1 MDSIILCL
9 GGKAST
15 TGRPV
20 NAKTFIKTNKEQAD
34 ISVTLTNEGGD
45 AYKSDEY
52 GERITIER
60 RITKNGTSTY
70 KIKDSRGR
78 VVSNKK
84 EELNNIVEQFNIQ
97 IENPVC
103 FLNQETSKH
112 FLNSSNPRQK
122 YILFMKASQLGMYSF
137 FQVLYTTE
145 IPRLVF
151 QW

>member
-15 TGRPV
+15 TGRQV

-34 ISVTLTNEGGD
+34 ISITLTNEGGD
-45 AYKSDEY
+45 AYQPDQY
-52 GERITIER
+52 GKRITIER
-60 RITKNGTSTY
+60 SISKNGTSTY
-70 KIKDSRGR
+70 KTKDSRGR
-78 VVSNKK
+78 VVSRKK

-112 FLNSSNPRQK
+112 FLNSANPNQK
-122 YILFMKASQLGMYSF
+122 YILYMKASQLGMYAF
-137 FQVLYTTE
+137 VK
-145 IPRLVF
+145 VF
-151 QW
+151 YILKLTG